1 MRHVSHEHQDQLPL
15 ACTWGD
21 ATRDASG
28 GATRTAPWKAGRV
41 RTSPTPCP
49 PSRRGSTTSLP
60 RLRACHTGTAV
71 AAVSPAA
78 RWGTTLS
85 MRRQSRGRSWG
96 NAAAGL
102 RMPRSESPRCASSA
116 TTRRTSSVMPWLGSE
131 HALATTKPAVA
142 RPYLGKRNQVLHG
155 LGGQVGC
162 CRGNP
167 RHQRV
172 CGWRP
177 NVSPLEP
184 RPEQPQRPR
193 KSRGPWAQPGALA
206 NARHSGTATC
216 LSGGS
221 SGLPGYGGTG
231 SPRATTRKSGCTL
244 TSLRRASSSSDVPS
258 ATNASYLAHTYTN
271 TNTNTYTYIR
281 P

>member
-49 PSRRGSTTSLP
+49 PSRTGSTTSLP

-131 HALATTKPAVA
+131 HALATTKPAV
-142 RPYLGKRNQVLHG
+142 
-155 LGGQVGC
+155 
-162 CRGNP
+162 
-167 RHQRV
+167 
-172 CGWRP
+172 
-177 NVSPLEP
+177 
-184 RPEQPQRPR
+184 
-193 KSRGPWAQPGALA
+193 
-206 NARHSGTATC
+206 GTA
-216 LSGGS
+216 
-221 SGLPGYGGTG
+221 LPQQTQPG
-231 SPRATTRKSGCTL
+231 SPRSGRSSWMLPRQPATPTR
-244 TSLRRASSSSDVPS
+244 LRMAAQCIAPG
-258 ATNASYLAHTYTN
+258 TET
-271 TNTNTYTYIR
+271 
-281 P
+281 